1 MMQKTFLVEIGT
13 EELPPKSLR
22 LLAETFSKNFEN
34 ELKKNFLKYKEVIWY
49 ASPRRLAIKV
59 INLALYQ
66 TNNEIKKRG
75 PSIMNS
81 FDCIT
86 GKYTKIA
93 ERWAQDC
100 GITLDQS
107 ERLITDK
114 GEWLLY
120 RTMIK
125 GKAAKELLNTIVNKS
140 INNFP
145 FQKMMRWGKNK
156 IAFIRPV
163 HTVIMLLGKDIIKGE
178 VFGIKSRRIVHGH
191 RFMGKY
197 LISLDSAKKYPS
209 ILFEYGKVIVDYK
222 ERKKLIKYKIQEIA
236 KKLGG
241 FVKYKDHLLEE
252 VTALVEWPVVLSA
265 KFEKKYLL
273 LPQEVLIYIMTNIQK
288 YFPVFNQLGDLIT
301 DFIFIANIE
310 SLEPKKIILGN
321 EKVIRSRLADAEY
334 LFMKDREKKLEEN
347 FILLKNVLFQKNLG
361 TLLDKTNRLVILSV
375 IIAKKINAN
384 INYVHRASLLSKCDL
399 ISHMVFEFSELQ
411 GVIGMHYALLDGEI
425 KEIALAIKEQ
435 YQPRFSG
442 DSLPSTK
449 ISISVALA
457 DKIDILVGILGVNKH
472 PKGDKDPFALRRIA
486 LGIFR
491 IIVENAYDLD
501 LLQLTQESV
510 KLYESKLINKNIVDD
525 VVKFILGRSIV
536 WYKEQGYSVDVIQS
550 VLALFPTKPKDF
562 DARLKAV
569 TYFRTLSISKRLIII
584 NRRVSKILQKTNEKL
599 NTHVITSF
607 LKAPEEIILAANICI
622 LKDRL
627 LPLLSEYKYQDVLM
641 ELVLL
646 NEIIDNFFNNVMVM
660 DSDKL
665 VRINRLTLLSH
676 LRALFLQVGDIS
688 LLK

>member
-1 MMQKTFLVEIGT
+1 MQKTFLVEIGT

-22 LLAETFSKNFEN
+22 SLAEKFAKNFEN
-34 ELKKNFLKYKEVIWY
+34 ELKKNSLKYKEVIWY

-66 TNNEIKKRG
+66 TNHEIKKRG
-75 PSIMNS
+75 PSIINS

-86 GKYTKIA
+86 GEYTKIA
-93 ERWAQDC
+93 KRWAQDC
-100 GITLDQS
+100 GITLDQT
-107 ERLITDK
+107 ERLITNK
-114 GEWLLY
+114 GEWLFY
-120 RTMIK
+120 RTIIK
-125 GKAAKELLNTIVNKS
+125 GKAAKELLNSMVNKA

-145 FQKMMRWGKNK
+145 FQKMMRWGNNK
-156 IAFIRPV
+156 TEFIRPV
-163 HTVIMLLGKDIIKGE
+163 HTVIMLLGQDLVKGE
-178 VFGIKSRRIVHGH
+178 VFGIKSRRTIHGH

-197 LISLDSAKKYPS
+197 FISLDSAKKYPS
-209 ILFEYGKVIVDYK
+209 ILCEYGKVIADYK
-222 ERKKLIKYKIQEIA
+222 ERKELIKDKIQKIA
-236 KKLGG
+236 EKLGG
-241 FVKYKDHLLEE
+241 FSEYTNHLLEE

-265 KFEKKYLL
+265 KFEKKFLL
-273 LPQEVLIYIMTNIQK
+273 LPKEVLIHIMTNIQK
-288 YFPVFNQLGDLIT
+288 YFPVFNQFGDLIT
-301 DFIFIANIE
+301 DFIFVANIE
-310 SLEPKKIILGN
+310 SLEPKKIILGH
-321 EKVIRSRLADAEY
+321 EKVIRSRLADAKY
-334 LFMKDREKKLEEN
+334 LFMRDREKKLEEN

-361 TLLDKTNRLVILSV
+361 TLLDKTNRLVIISTS
-375 IIAKKINAN
+375 IAKKINAN

-399 ISHMVFEFSELQ
+399 MTHMVFEFSELQ
-411 GVIGMHYALLDGEI
+411 GVMGMHYALLDGEI
-425 KEIALAIKEQ
+425 EDIALAIKEQ

-449 ISISVALA
+449 VSVSVALA

-491 IIVENAYDLD
+491 IIVENSYDLD
-501 LLQLTQESV
+501 LLRLTQEATE
-510 KLYESKLINKNIVDD
+510 LYESKLINKNVVDD

-550 VLALFPTKPKDF
+550 VLSRFPTKPKDF

-569 TYFRTLSISKRLIII
+569 TYFRNLSIAKRLIVM
-584 NRRVSKILQKTNEKL
+584 NKRVSKILQKTNEKL
-599 NTHVITSF
+599 NKDIITAF
-607 LKAPEEIILAANICI
+607 LKAPEEIILANHVCI
-622 LKDRL
+622 LKNRL

-641 ELVLL
+641 ELVSL
-646 NEIIDNFFNNVMVM
+646 NEMIDNFFCNVMVM

-688 LLK
+688 LLQ